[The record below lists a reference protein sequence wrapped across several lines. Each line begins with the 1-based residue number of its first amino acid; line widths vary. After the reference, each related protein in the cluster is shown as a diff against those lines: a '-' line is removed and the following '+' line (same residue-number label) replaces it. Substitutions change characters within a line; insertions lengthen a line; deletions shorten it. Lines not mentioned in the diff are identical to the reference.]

1 MRRAD
6 PASGVSWMTRRSI
19 PPNWKVSAQS
29 NEQFNPAV
37 EKSIVGDHKA
47 TLAETHVDLI
57 KSRVA
62 SLSHRRP

>member
-1 MRRAD
+1 
-6 PASGVSWMTRRSI
+6 MTRRSI
-19 PPNWKVSAQS
+19 PPNWKVSAQGS
-29 NEQFNPAV
+29 EQFNPAV

-62 SLSHRRP
+62 PLSRQRP